1 MEEAE
6 EQVDNNINVQARKI
20 SIEAGEITRKFK
32 SFKDRQMFCKEMSKI
47 KFIYFRF
54 ILPEGTWFR

>member
-6 EQVDNNINVQARKI
+6 EQADNNINAQAGKI
-20 SIEAGEITRKFK
+20 SVEAGEIIRKFK
-32 SFKDRQMFCKEMSKI
+32 SFKDGQMFCKEMNKF

-54 ILPEGTWFR
+54 ILPEGVWFR